1 MGPLDKGTDLR
12 RRTVV
17 CMDLSLRARVR
28 NGDPRAFGELF
39 DECSRAV
46 YNHAFRLVGD
56 WSSAED
62 VMSLTF
68 LEAWRLRDRIDAE
81 GGSLRP
87 WLLGIATNVARNT
100 RRAAWRHGLAMGR
113 LPRHQVEVPDFADEV
128 VERMVDAERVA
139 AVLAAFRRLRRS
151 DQDVLALCVWA
162 GLDYA
167 EAAEALNIPVGTV
180 KSRLSRARRRLLR
193 EPAEPLRQVEG
204 DRESAI
210 RLPREALSM
219 DEERR

>member
-1 MGPLDKGTDLR
+1 
-12 RRTVV
+12 
-17 CMDLSLRARVR
+17 MDVSLRARVR
-28 NGDPRAFGELF
+28 DGDPRAFGELF

-46 YNHAFRLVGD
+46 YNHAFRLLGD

-100 RRAAWRHGLAMGR
+100 RRTAWRHGLAVSR
-113 LPRHQVEVPDFADEV
+113 LPRGEVEVPDFAEEV
-128 VERMVDAERVA
+128 VQRMVDAGRVA
-139 AVLAAFRRLRRS
+139 AVSKAFWRLRRS

-180 KSRLSRARRRLLR
+180 KSRLSRARKRLLR
-193 EPAEPLRQVEG
+193 EPPASLRQVEG
-204 DRESAI
+204 DGESAI
-210 RLPREALSM
+210 RPPWEALAM
-219 DEERR
+219 DEDRR